1 MKVGMAKI
9 IKQLKAVKRKE
20 GLTLSLSLISFFIGG
35 FLLFK
40 EYYKPIDLNG
50 LTLQDWTSVTQS
62 AVIFISAIIAV
73 CTITSTRKTSKERAT
88 LDVVLGDYQDKDLV
102 EASNMIFILVR
113 EDRNQLFTVFQ
124 NEDGKKANERS
135 SLLLVLNRYEFYAS
149 AMNHGILD
157 EQLFK
162 RLHCSNFIKLWDA
175 VSPTVMSIRDKER
188 KDTLFKD
195 LEILVLRWKSNPLSV
210 DDL

>member
-20 GLTLSLSLISFFIGG
+20 GLTLSLSLISFFIGR

-102 EASNMIFILVR
+102 EASNMIFTLVR

>member
-40 EYYKPIDLNG
+40 EYYKPIDLSG

-102 EASNMIFILVR
+102 EASNMIFTLVR

-124 NEDGKKANERS
+124 NEDGEKANERS
-135 SLLLVLNRYEFYAS
+135 LLLLVLNRYEFYAS

>member
-1 MKVGMAKI
+1 MAKI

-20 GLTLSLSLISFFIGG
+20 GLTLSLSLISFFIGR

-102 EASNMIFILVR
+102 EASNMIFTLVR

>member
-1 MKVGMAKI
+1 MAKI

-102 EASNMIFILVR
+102 EASNMIFTLVR

-149 AMNHGILD
+149 AMNNGILD

>member
-40 EYYKPIDLNG
+40 EYYKPIDLSG

-102 EASNMIFILVR
+102 EASNMIFTLVR

-124 NEDGKKANERS
+124 NEDGEKANERS

>member
-1 MKVGMAKI
+1 MAKI
-9 IKQLKAVKRKE
+9 IKRLKAAKRKE

-40 EYYKPIDLNG
+40 EYYKPIDLSG

-102 EASNMIFILVR
+102 EASNMIFTLVR
-113 EDRNQLFTVFQ
+113 EDRNQLFIVFQ
-124 NEDGKKANERS
+124 NEDGKRANERS

>member
-1 MKVGMAKI
+1 MAKI

>member
-1 MKVGMAKI
+1 MAKI

-102 EASNMIFILVR
+102 EASNMIFTLVR

>member
-40 EYYKPIDLNG
+40 EYYKPIDLSG

-102 EASNMIFILVR
+102 EASNMIFTLVR

>member
-1 MKVGMAKI
+1 MAKI
-9 IKQLKAVKRKE
+9 IKMLKAIKRKE
-20 GLTLSLSLISFFIGG
+20 GLALSLSLISLFIAG
-35 FLLFK
+35 FLLFR
-40 EYYKPIDLNG
+40 EYYTPIDFSK
-50 LTLQDWTSVTQS
+50 LTMQDWTSLTQS
-62 AVIFISAIIAV
+62 TVILISAIIAIF
-73 CTITSTRKTSKERAT
+73 TITSTRKTSKERAT

-102 EASNMIFILVR
+102 EASNMIFTLVR
-113 EDRNQLFTVFQ
+113 EDRNQLFIVFQ
-124 NEDGKKANERS
+124 NEDGKRTNERS
-135 SLLLVLNRYEFYAS
+135 SLLMVLNRYEFYAS

-195 LEILVLRWKSNPLSV
+195 LELLVLRWKSNPLSV

>member
-102 EASNMIFILVR
+102 EASNMIFTLVR

>member
-1 MKVGMAKI
+1 MAKI

-88 LDVVLGDYQDKDLV
+88 IDVVLGD
-102 EASNMIFILVR
+102 
-113 EDRNQLFTVFQ
+113 
-124 NEDGKKANERS
+124 
-135 SLLLVLNRYEFYAS
+135 
-149 AMNHGILD
+149 
-157 EQLFK
+157 
-162 RLHCSNFIKLWDA
+162 C
-175 VSPTVMSIRDKER
+175 
-188 KDTLFKD
+188 
-195 LEILVLRWKSNPLSV
+195 
-210 DDL
+210 